1 MNIGVISLLAL
12 VVAIILG
19 FTRKS
24 NVGILC
30 MGLAMLIGVYGGL
43 DAKEIIAGF
52 SSSLCIQM
60 LGIMYFFAIISENGT
75 LTILANKVV
84 RLVGNRHYLI
94 PVVVFIM
101 GYVLC
106 AVGPGAIPTLTIIPV
121 LAIPIAITAGLN
133 PVMVGAIG
141 QMGVQAGRMSPLTPD
156 AAVVSNLMAEQH
168 IAGSTM
174 TVGLCMLATDV
185 IMSVLVYIYYKGW
198 KIEKV
203 TQNQSVKD
211 ESEYKLHKENIISL
225 VALAFVIIGVLAFS
239 WNVGLAGFFA
249 GSMLIA
255 VGIGD
260 EKKAVKAISWNTVL
274 MVLGV
279 GVLMNI
285 ISLSGGIDI
294 LVNVLEN
301 IMGPKTASAILSF
314 VSAILSFF
322 SSGLGVVFPTFIP
335 TAGHLAESFGINALE
350 LTAAVV
356 VGGTYT
362 GLSPISSAGAL
373 IMASVAQEKDSEKK
387 YPQNKMFV
395 ELFGIAFVGMLVTF
409 LLSLTGVY
417 GLICRI

>member
-12 VVAIILG
+12 VVAIVLG

-30 MGLAMLIGVYGGL
+30 MGLAMVIGIYGGI
-43 DAKEIIAGF
+43 DGKEIIAGF

-60 LGIMYFFAIISENGT
+60 LGIMYFFAIINENGT
-75 LTILANKVV
+75 LTIIANKVV
-84 RLVGNRHYLI
+84 RLVGTRHYLI
-94 PVVVFIM
+94 PIVVFIM

-156 AAVVSNLMAEQH
+156 AAVVSSLMAEQN
-168 IAGSTM
+168 ISGSTM

-185 IMSVLVYIYYKGW
+185 IMSILVYIYYKGW
-198 KIEKV
+198 KVEKV
-203 TQNQSVKD
+203 QTNAEVKD
-211 ESEYKLHKENIISL
+211 ESAYTLHKENIISL
-225 VALAFVIIGVLAFS
+225 IALIFVIVGVLAFS
-239 WNVGLAGFFA
+239 MNVGLAGFLA
-249 GSMLIA
+249 GSILI
-255 VGIGD
+255 VIGIGD

-335 TAGHLAESFGINALE
+335 TAGHLAGSFGINALE

-373 IMASVAQEKDSEKK
+373 VMASVAQEKDSEKK

-409 LLSLTGVY
+409 LLALTGVY
-417 GLICRI
+417 GLICS

>member
-1 MNIGVISLLAL
+1 MNIGLISLLAL

-19 FTRKS
+19 FTRKN

-30 MGLAMLIGVYGGL
+30 MGLAMIIGIYGGI
-43 DAKEIIAGF
+43 DGKEIIAGF

-60 LGIMYFFAIISENGT
+60 LGIMYFFAIINENGT
-75 LTILANKVV
+75 LTIIANKVV
-84 RLVGNRHYLI
+84 RMVGNRHYLI
-94 PVVVFIM
+94 PIVIFIM

-156 AAVVSNLMAEQH
+156 AAVVSSLMADQG
-168 IAGSTM
+168 ISGSTV

-185 IMSVLVYIYYKGW
+185 IMSILVYIYYKGW
-198 KIEKV
+198 KVEKV
-203 TQNQSVKD
+203 QVNAETKD
-211 ESEYKLHKENIISL
+211 ESAYTLHKENVISL
-225 VALAFVIIGVLAFS
+225 IALVLVIIGVLAFS
-239 WNVGLAGFFA
+239 MNVGLAGFLA
-249 GSMLIA
+249 GSILI
-255 VGIGD
+255 VLGIGD

-294 LVNVLEN
+294 LVKVLEN
-301 IMGPKTASAILSF
+301 IMGPKTASAILSL

-335 TAGHLAESFGINALE
+335 TASHLAGSFGINALE
-350 LTAAVV
+350 LTAVVV

-373 IMASVAQEKDSEKK
+373 VMASVAQDKDSEKK

-409 LLSLTGVY
+409 LLALTGVY
-417 GLICRI
+417 GLICR

>member
-1 MNIGVISLLAL
+1 MNIGIISLLAL
-12 VVAIILG
+12 VLAIVLG

-30 MGLAMLIGVYGGL
+30 MGLAMLVGLYGGL
-43 DAKEIIAGF
+43 SSKEIISGF
-52 SSSLCIQM
+52 SNSLCIQM

-75 LTILANKVV
+75 LTIVANKIVKM
-84 RLVGNRHYLI
+84 VGNRHYLI
-94 PVVVFIM
+94 PIVIFII

-106 AVGPGAIPTLTIIPV
+106 AVGPGAIPTLTIVPA
-121 LAIPIAITAGLN
+121 LAVPIAISAGLN
-133 PVMVGAIG
+133 PVMVGVIG
-141 QMGVQAGRMSPLTPD
+141 QMGVQAGRMSPLTPE
-156 AAVVSNLMAEQH
+156 AAVVSNLMAEQQ
-168 IAGSTM
+168 ITGSTV
-174 TVGLCMLATDV
+174 TVGFCMLATDV
-185 IMSVLVYIYYKGW
+185 IMSILVYVYYKGW
-198 KIEKV
+198 KIDKS
-203 TQNQSVKD
+203 QSNVAVKD
-211 ESEYKLHKENIISL
+211 EKEYVLHKENIISL
-225 VALAFVIIGVLAFS
+225 IALALVIIGVLAFS
-239 WNVGLAGFFA
+239 WNVGLAGFLV
-249 GSMLIA
+249 GSILIA
-255 VGIGD
+255 VGIGN
-260 EKKAVKAISWNTVL
+260 EKKAIKAISWNTVL

-294 LVNVLEN
+294 LVQVLES

-335 TAGHLAESFGINALE
+335 TAGHLAGSFGINVLE

-373 IMASVAQEKDSEKK
+373 VMAAVAQEKDSEKK

-409 LLSLTGVY
+409 LLALTGVF
-417 GLICRI
+417 GFICR

>member
-1 MNIGVISLLAL
+1 MNIGIISLLAL
-12 VVAIILG
+12 VLAIVLG

-30 MGLAMLIGVYGGL
+30 MGLAMLVGLYGGL
-43 DAKEIIAGF
+43 SSKEIISGF
-52 SSSLCIQM
+52 SNSLCIQM

-75 LTILANKVV
+75 LTIVANKIVKM
-84 RLVGNRHYLI
+84 VGNRHYLI
-94 PVVVFIM
+94 PIVIFII

-106 AVGPGAIPTLTIIPV
+106 AVGPGAIPTLTIVPA
-121 LAIPIAITAGLN
+121 LAVPIAISAGLN
-133 PVMVGAIG
+133 PVMVGVIG
-141 QMGVQAGRMSPLTPD
+141 QMGVQAGRMSPLTPE
-156 AAVVSNLMAEQH
+156 AAVVSNLMAEQQ
-168 IAGSTM
+168 ITGSTV
-174 TVGLCMLATDV
+174 TVGFCMLATDV
-185 IMSVLVYIYYKGW
+185 IMSILVYVYYKGW
-198 KIEKV
+198 KIDKS
-203 TQNQSVKD
+203 QSNVAVKD
-211 ESEYKLHKENIISL
+211 EKEYVLHKENIISL
-225 VALAFVIIGVLAFS
+225 IALALVIIGVLAFS
-239 WNVGLAGFFA
+239 WNVGLAGFLV
-249 GSMLIA
+249 GSILIA
-255 VGIGD
+255 VGIGN
-260 EKKAVKAISWNTVL
+260 EKKAIKAISWNTVL

-294 LVNVLEN
+294 LVQVLES

-335 TAGHLAESFGINALE
+335 TAGHLAGSFGINALE

-373 IMASVAQEKDSEKK
+373 VMAAVAQEKDSEKK

-409 LLSLTGVY
+409 LLALTGVF
-417 GLICRI
+417 GFICR

>member
-156 AAVVSNLMAEQH
+156 AAVVSNLMTEQH

-198 KIEKV
+198 KVEKV

-255 VGIGD
+255 VGIGN

-294 LVNVLEN
+294 LVNVLES

-409 LLSLTGVY
+409 LLSLTGAY

>member
-30 MGLAMLIGVYGGL
+30 MGLAMVIGVYGGL

-75 LTILANKVV
+75 LTIIANKVV
-84 RLVGNRHYLI
+84 KMVGTRHYLI
-94 PVVVFIM
+94 PIVIFIM

-121 LAIPIAITAGLN
+121 LAVPIAISAGLN

-156 AAVVSNLMAEQH
+156 AAVVRNLMADQQ
-168 IAGSTM
+168 IAGSTV

-185 IMSVLVYIYYKGW
+185 IMSILVYIYYKGW
-198 KIEKV
+198 KVEKV
-203 TQNQSVKD
+203 QVNANVKD
-211 ESEYKLHKENIISL
+211 ESAYVLHKENIISL
-225 VALAFVIIGVLAFS
+225 IALLFVIIGVLAFS
-239 WNVGLAGFFA
+239 WNVGLAGFLA
-249 GSMLIA
+249 GSILI
-255 VGIGD
+255 VIGIGD
-260 EKKAVKAISWNTVL
+260 EKKAVKGISWNTVL

-294 LVNVLEN
+294 LVDVLEN

-335 TAGHLAESFGINALE
+335 TAGHLAGSFGINALE

-373 IMASVAQEKDSEKK
+373 VMAAVAQEKDSEKK

-409 LLSLTGVY
+409 LLALTGVY
-417 GLICRI
+417 GLICR

>member
-30 MGLAMLIGVYGGL
+30 MGLAMIIGVFGGI
-43 DAKEIIAGF
+43 DGKEIIAGF

-75 LTILANKVV
+75 LTIIANKVV
-84 RLVGNRHYLI
+84 RMVGARHYLI
-94 PVVVFIM
+94 PIVMFVM

-156 AAVVSNLMAEQH
+156 AAVVSSLMAEQN
-168 IAGSTM
+168 ISGSTM

-185 IMSVLVYIYYKGW
+185 IMSILVYIYYKGW
-198 KIEKV
+198 KVKKV
-203 TQNQSVKD
+203 QISTEAKD
-211 ESEYKLHKENIISL
+211 ESAYTLHKENIISL
-225 VALAFVIIGVLAFS
+225 IALVFVIVGVLAFS
-239 WNVGLAGFFA
+239 LNVGLAGFLA
-249 GSMLIA
+249 GSILI
-255 VGIGD
+255 VIGIGD

-285 ISLSGGIDI
+285 ISLSGGINI
-294 LVNVLEN
+294 LVEVLEN
-301 IMGPKTASAILSF
+301 IMGPKTASAILSL
-314 VSAILSFF
+314 VAAILSFF

-335 TAGHLAESFGINALE
+335 TAGHLAGSFGINSLE

-373 IMASVAQEKDSEKK
+373 VMASVAQEKDSEKK
-387 YPQNKMFV
+387 YPQNKIFV

-409 LLSLTGVY
+409 LLALTGVY
-417 GLICRI
+417 GLICR

>member
-1 MNIGVISLLAL
+1 MNIGIISLLAL
-12 VVAIILG
+12 VLAIVLG

-30 MGLAMLIGVYGGL
+30 MGLAMLVGLYGGL
-43 DAKEIIAGF
+43 SSKEIISGF
-52 SSSLCIQM
+52 SNSLCIQM

-75 LTILANKVV
+75 LTIVANKIVKM
-84 RLVGNRHYLI
+84 VGNRHYLI
-94 PVVVFIM
+94 PIVIFII

-106 AVGPGAIPTLTIIPV
+106 AVGPGAIPTLTIVPA
-121 LAIPIAITAGLN
+121 LAVPIAISAGLN
-133 PVMVGAIG
+133 PVMVGVIG
-141 QMGVQAGRMSPLTPD
+141 QMGVQAGRMSPLTPE
-156 AAVVSNLMAEQH
+156 AAVVSNLMAEQQ
-168 IAGSTM
+168 ITGSTV
-174 TVGLCMLATDV
+174 TVGFCMLATDV
-185 IMSVLVYIYYKGW
+185 IMSILVYVYYKGW
-198 KIEKV
+198 KIDKS
-203 TQNQSVKD
+203 QSNVAVKD
-211 ESEYKLHKENIISL
+211 EKEYVLHKENIISL
-225 VALAFVIIGVLAFS
+225 IALALVIIGVLAFS
-239 WNVGLAGFFA
+239 WNVGLAGFLV
-249 GSMLIA
+249 GSILIA
-255 VGIGD
+255 VGIGN
-260 EKKAVKAISWNTVL
+260 EKKAIKAISWNTVL

-294 LVNVLEN
+294 LVQVLES

-314 VSAILSFF
+314 VSAIPSFF

-335 TAGHLAESFGINALE
+335 TAGHLAGSFGINALE

-373 IMASVAQEKDSEKK
+373 VMAAVAQEKDSEKK

-409 LLSLTGVY
+409 LLALTGVF
-417 GLICRI
+417 GFICR